1 MQVTILVWLPRSV
14 SQMTKIGLLKELP
27 SPPTSIGWR
36 AATSLSQICVTNISL
51 RPPGSASRGRHG
63 RISWRKGWG
72 RRCIACQA
80 PEVKP
85 PARRLLERSVDITMT
100 SSLFVSRSVLV
111 TKISSYRHPLE
122 LLRIHIQTELDTP
135 SVFVT
140 KSEPSSDGVQ
150 LFAKNSQFPL
160 DFLDAIVG
168 GYFMNVLI
176 CNLLTKV
183 EFFPSA
189 VLSVTKI
196 FVRSVEVSTVANA
209 VRSFAGYV
217 LFDNRTVEAFV
228 VGQTRSLIFK
238 LSDILGVG
246 FKKYLVI
253 AHLVF
258 SPFPL
263 SCL

>member
-1 MQVTILVWLPRSV
+1 
-14 SQMTKIGLLKELP
+14 
-27 SPPTSIGWR
+27 
-36 AATSLSQICVTNISL
+36 
-51 RPPGSASRGRHG
+51 
-63 RISWRKGWG
+63 
-72 RRCIACQA
+72 
-80 PEVKP
+80 
-85 PARRLLERSVDITMT
+85 MT

-122 LLRIHIQTELDTP
+122 LLRIHIQTELDAP

-209 VRSFAGYV
+209 VRSFAGYK
-217 LFDNRTVEAFV
+217 LFNDCAVITFV

>member
-1 MQVTILVWLPRSV
+1 M
-14 SQMTKIGLLKELP
+14 
-27 SPPTSIGWR
+27 
-36 AATSLSQICVTNISL
+36 
-51 RPPGSASRGRHG
+51 
-63 RISWRKGWG
+63 
-72 RRCIACQA
+72 
-80 PEVKP
+80 
-85 PARRLLERSVDITMT
+85 
-100 SSLFVSRSVLV
+100 
-111 TKISSYRHPLE
+111 TKISSCRHPLE
-122 LLRIHIQTELDTP
+122 LLRIHIQTELDVP

-168 GYFMNVLI
+168 GYFVNVLI
-176 CNLLTKV
+176 CNLLAQV

-196 FVRSVEVSTVANA
+196 FVWPVEVSTVANA
-209 VRSFAGYV
+209 VRSFAGYE
-217 LFDNRTVEAFV
+217 LFNDCAVETFV

-246 FKKYLVI
+246 FKKYLVV

-258 SPFPL
+258 NPFPL

>member
-1 MQVTILVWLPRSV
+1 
-14 SQMTKIGLLKELP
+14 
-27 SPPTSIGWR
+27 
-36 AATSLSQICVTNISL
+36 
-51 RPPGSASRGRHG
+51 
-63 RISWRKGWG
+63 
-72 RRCIACQA
+72 
-80 PEVKP
+80 
-85 PARRLLERSVDITMT
+85 MT
-100 SSLFVSRSVLV
+100 SSLFVSRSAFV
-111 TKISSYRHPLE
+111 TKISSCRHPLE
-122 LLRIHIQTELDTP
+122 LLRIHIQTELDVP

-140 KSEPSSDGVQ
+140 KSKPSSDGVQ
-150 LFAKNSQFPL
+150 LFAKNSQFSL
-160 DFLDAIVG
+160 NFLDAIVG
-168 GYFMNVLI
+168 GYFVNVLI

-238 LSDILGVG
+238 FSDILGVG

-258 SPFPL
+258 NPFPL